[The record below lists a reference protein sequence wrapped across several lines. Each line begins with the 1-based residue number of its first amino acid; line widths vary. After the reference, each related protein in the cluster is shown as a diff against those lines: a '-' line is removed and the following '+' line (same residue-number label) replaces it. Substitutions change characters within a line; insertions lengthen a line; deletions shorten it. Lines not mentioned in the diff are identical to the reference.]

1 MTQRIY
7 LGGVCGTEGSYGIVF
22 PDFPGCVSAG
32 ETLVDVVAMGREALQ
47 FHIDSMVEDGD
58 AIPDPTQVDFARLQA
73 EFSDP
78 EDPDDVEPWVAVVGL
93 EVIVPAFPD
102 TVPVLIDTRLV
113 QQVDEAVSNRR
124 QFIMDA
130 TRHELDRLKK
140 SA

>member
-7 LGGVCGTEGSYGIVF
+7 LGGVCGAEGGYGIVF

-58 AIPDPTQVDFARLQA
+58 AIPDPTEVDFARLQA

-78 EDPDDVEPWVAVVGL
+78 EDPDDVEPWVAVVA
-93 EVIVPAFPD
+93 VDAVVPAFPD
-102 TVPVLIDTRLV
+102 TVPVLIDTGLV
-113 QQVDEAVSNRR
+113 QQVDQAVSNRR

-130 TRHELDRLKK
+130 TRRELERLSKT
-140 SA
+140 A